1 VSSLS
6 AGVCQD
12 SGVRILV
19 ATTAGAG
26 HFGPM
31 IPVARACVAVGHDV
45 LVASP
50 ASFASAVAA
59 AGFEHAPFDDV
70 PAEVMGAVFAGLAE
84 VSREEANAIVL
95 GEVFGRLDAQ
105 AALPGL
111 SATVGSWRPDVIM
124 RDPCEFASWAV
135 AERSGI
141 AQAEVAI
148 GVTAFAELM
157 RPLLEAPLNELR
169 EIAGL
174 GPDLGL
180 RRLRTVPSLS
190 TVPRGF
196 DGSVDSE
203 DTTFRFRDPANRAS
217 EARLPGVWGA
227 ADDPLVYVSFGSV
240 AGHQERFA
248 SLYPAVRDVLAN
260 LPYRVLLT
268 TGRGVDPTDIG
279 PWPANIRAE
288 QWWPQAE
295 VMPLASA
302 LIGHGGFGTTMI
314 GLAAGVPQVVT
325 PLFSADQ
332 FLNARRIAETGVGR
346 SVNGGLANIPDALGH
361 VLTERSYRGAAQ
373 RIADEIQQLPDVAE
387 AAAFLQRIA
396 A

>member
-1 VSSLS
+1 
-6 AGVCQD
+6 VCHD
-12 SGVRILV
+12 AGVRILF

-31 IPVARACVAVGHDV
+31 IPVARACLAVGHDV

-111 SATVGSWRPDVIM
+111 SATVASWQPDVIV

-135 AERSGI
+135 AERSGTV
-141 AQAEVAI
+141 QAEVAI
-148 GVTAFAELM
+148 GVTALAEMML
-157 RPLLEAPLNELR
+157 PLLEAPLNELR

-174 GPDLGL
+174 GPDPGL
-180 RRLRTVPSLS
+180 TRLRTVPSLS

-196 DGSVDSE
+196 DGLIDGE
-203 DTTFRFRDPANRAS
+203 DTTFRFRDPANRAA
-217 EARLPGVWGA
+217 EGRLPGVWGNA
-227 ADDPLVYVSFGSV
+227 EDPLVYISFGSV
-240 AGHQERFA
+240 AGHQARFA

-268 TGRGVDPTDIG
+268 TGRGVDPADIG

-288 QWWPQAE
+288 QWWPQTD

-346 SVNGGLANIPDALGH
+346 PVDAGADNIPDALGQ
-361 VLTERSYRGAAQ
+361 VLTEPSYRAAAE
-373 RIADEIQQLPDVAE
+373 RIADEIQQLPDVSA
-387 AAAFLQRIA
+387 AAAFLQTIA